1 VRNDSGGQR
10 ARRCFFC
17 KSHCHVKKQCGKFLE
32 RKNKKKQEGEKQKNS
47 GEARPIGGVGEN
59 LFFVG
64 NEDTGNGWMLKTTVG
79 HHMSSQRELLEN

>member
-1 VRNDSGGQR
+1 
-10 ARRCFFC
+10 
-17 KSHCHVKKQCGKFLE
+17 LE